1 VSDLTE
7 AFGERLLVARFNYHH
22 ITQETLADR
31 AGIHRTQIT
40 LLESGRRDPQ
50 LTTFVKLAGSCG
62 VSADELLGPIRALH
76 PHRRGR
82 RVTTERDA
90 NLFGRNLCQP
100 GPCRQLFLLRP

>member
-62 VSADELLGPIRALH
+62 VSADELLGPIRW
-76 PHRRGR
+76 
-82 RVTTERDA
+82 E
-90 NLFGRNLCQP
+90 P
-100 GPCRQLFLLRP
+100 GPAGRPGRFILTDEEGE